1 MIATIIN
8 ALAVA
13 IGSLIGILIHKSI
26 KKEYEKSIFTAAGI
40 ITIVIGMQMALSTK
54 YILILALSL
63 MIGGIFGTY
72 LRIEDR
78 IYVFGELLK
87 KHFDKKDSSSKFA
100 EGFLTSSV
108 LFCVGA
114 MALVG
119 SFKAGT
125 EGDYTIILTK
135 SVLDGFVAIMLAAAF
150 GISIFFSAFSILI
163 YQGILTILSKIIK
176 PYMSDIMI
184 GELSATGGAIVI
196 MIAINLLG
204 LKKIKTGDYIP
215 ALILV
220 VIFVLMLPFIEK
232 ISSLWA

>member
-8 ALAVA
+8 TISVAV
-13 IGSLIGILIHKSI
+13 GSLIGILIHKSI

-40 ITIVIGMQMALSTK
+40 ISMVIGIQMVLSTQ

-63 MIGGIFGTY
+63 MIGGLLGTY
-72 LRIEDR
+72 LKIEDR
-78 IYVFGELLK
+78 IYIFGEILK
-87 KHFDKKDSSSKFA
+87 KYFAKKDNSSKFA

-150 GISIFFSAFSILI
+150 GISVFFSAFSILI
-163 YQGILTILSKIIK
+163 YQGILTMLSTVIK
-176 PYMSDIMI
+176 PYVSEIMI
-184 GELSATGGAIVI
+184 NELSATGGAVVL

-204 LKKIKTGDYIP
+204 LKKIKTGDYFP
-215 ALILV
+215 ALIFTA
-220 VIFVLMLPFIEK
+220 IFVLMLPFIEK
-232 ISSLWA
+232 ISSIWL